1 MGWGVQYPLSH
12 TRVDCL
18 ASAILVALAMPSDFS
33 CLFSIGP
40 KHYPGVVLR
49 QGQVDIPETQSLAGP
64 HHGKGHTRAV
74 QFGAYGRKSNERGS
88 SELWP
93 GGRDRTVLAML
104 PPTLTSTPLPSD
116 TPALLPSIP
125 FLLNVQ
131 GLSLP
136 PYIPHPQQEAL
147 NLS

>member
-1 MGWGVQYPLSH
+1 MTQESRAPWVAWARRIWGGVGWGVQYPLSH

-74 QFGAYGRKSNERGS
+74 QFGACGRESNER
-88 SELWP
+88 
-93 GGRDRTVLAML
+93 M
-104 PPTLTSTPLPSD
+104 
-116 TPALLPSIP
+116 
-125 FLLNVQ
+125 NVC
-131 GLSLP
+131 
-136 PYIPHPQQEAL
+136 
-147 NLS
+147 